1 MLISHNKS
9 AEVVWFWCTV
19 FTGGIADSKDGRDD
33 VSSHVHQQR
42 LYTTTTTSTVC
53 YVESENSIF
62 ALQTSRMWQRST
74 AHTSDFNQ
82 SLSRGRISAIQIPPT
97 DTQKSRGSGCAVCT
111 FLFRGVMFRIKSFLP
126 ACPHGRAAAFYDE
139 TDTKVNLWIGKK
151 TLPLICGPFSTH
163 CSKRGKI
170 SLQPLATTVTKAAD
184 CWCIIHSHC
193 TII

>member
-19 FTGGIADSKDGRDD
+19 FTGGIADGKDD

-42 LYTTTTTSTVC
+42 LYTTTTTSIAC
-53 YVESENSIF
+53 YVESEKSIF
-62 ALQTSRMWQRST
+62 PLKTSRMWQRST

-82 SLSRGRISAIQIPPT
+82 SLSRGRTAATQTPPT
-97 DTQKSRGSGCAVCT
+97 DTRKSRGSGCAVA

-126 ACPHGRAAAFYDE
+126 ACLHGRAAAFHDE

-151 TLPLICGPFSTH
+151 TPPLTGGPFSTH

-170 SLQPLATTVTKAAD
+170 SLQPLATPVTKAAD

>member
-9 AEVVWFWCTV
+9 AEVLWFCYTV
-19 FTGGIADSKDGRDD
+19 FTGGIADSKDD

-42 LYTTTTTSTVC
+42 LYTTTTTSIVC

-62 ALQTSRMWQRST
+62 ALKRERST

-82 SLSRGRISAIQIPPT
+82 SLSRGRISATQIPPT
-97 DTQKSRGSGCAVCT
+97 DTQKSRGSGYAVCT

-126 ACPHGRAAAFYDE
+126 ACLHGRAAAFYDE
-139 TDTKVNLWIGKK
+139 TDTKVNLRIAKK